1 MRETEGMRGRERRDV
16 RVTAQRPLDTR
27 RQWEGREDSRAS
39 ECGRGLPAAFVA
51 VADVDREGLGEGRL
65 EGDGAALA
73 GRVHIWDLS
82 VAFKEGEEREVKRLK
97 VVLGEGKRGRGE
109 GGRR

>member
-1 MRETEGMRGRERRDV
+1 MRETEGIRRRERRVV

-27 RQWEGREDSRAS
+27 WQREGREDSRAS
-39 ECGRGLPAAFVA
+39 ECGGGLPAAFVA
-51 VADVDREGLGEGRL
+51 VADVDGEGLGEGRL

-82 VAFKEGEEREVKRLK
+82 VAFKEGGEREVKRLK

>member
-1 MRETEGMRGRERRDV
+1 MEEMRGWERRDV
-16 RVTAQRPLDTR
+16 RVTAQRPFDTR
-27 RQWEGREDSRAS
+27 RQREGREDSRAS
-39 ECGRGLPAAFVA
+39 ECGRGLPTAFIA

-82 VAFKEGEEREVKRLK
+82 VSFKEGEEMGVKRLE
-97 VVLGEGKRGRGE
+97 VVLGEGKRGRG
-109 GGRR
+109 GGKRR